1 MKIRRLLFLTAAVL
15 LILSPRAWAGVD
27 EKFLAALRQVESSGN
42 DKSVGDKG
50 KAIGPYQIHWAYW
63 KDATDFDKSIGGKY
77 EDVVKLDY
85 AIKVMASYLRR
96 YCPKAVTS
104 GNYEVLARVH
114 NGGPNG
120 ANKVATI
127 NYWQRVKTE
136 LDKAKK

>member
-1 MKIRRLLFLTAAVL
+1 MKPIILLACLAIQCSA
-15 LILSPRAWAGVD
+15 IDA
-27 EKFLAALRQVESSGN
+27 KFTKAIHQVESSG
-42 DKSVGDKG
+42 KIGAIKGDSG
-50 KAIGPYQIHWAYW
+50 KALGPLQIHRSYW